1 MMPRN
6 RFAVFGL
13 AWRPGHL
20 ASAEEVDMEMWDGF
34 ASVWAVVDNDAET
47 GFEFKLLGDLAGNQN
62 KVAQ

>member
-1 MMPRN
+1 M
-6 RFAVFGL
+6 
-13 AWRPGHL
+13 